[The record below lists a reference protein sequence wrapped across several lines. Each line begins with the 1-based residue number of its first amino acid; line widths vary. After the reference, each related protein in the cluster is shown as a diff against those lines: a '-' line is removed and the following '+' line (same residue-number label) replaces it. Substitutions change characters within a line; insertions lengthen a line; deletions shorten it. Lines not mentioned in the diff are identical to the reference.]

1 MVGIDVVIGVV
12 GAADTG
18 VDVVVDF
25 VGMVPVCR

>member
-18 VDVVVDF
+18 VDVGVDF